1 MAEQLAFNMD
11 CLEAMRQME
20 DNAFDLAVVDPPYG
34 DGGGSFNG
42 ALVGRFG
49 GRFEKYHLSDSQ
61 SVNVERESRPRPSRH
76 HTFGLRKSDRNYEN
90 RRQLEQE
97 IRKKITSWDVAP
109 KQEYFEELFRVSRN
123 QIIWGGQL
131 LRIAADTM
139 LFDLAQAVNF
149 GFLFNGYV

>member
-1 MAEQLAFNMD
+1 MPEQLAFNMD

-61 SVNVERESRPRPSRH
+61 TVNVEREREREPTTTVKTPHIRPAQV
-76 HTFGLRKSDRNYEN
+76 GQELRESAAVGARNTEKN
-90 RRQLEQE
+90 
-97 IRKKITSWDVAP
+97 
-109 KQEYFEELFRVSRN
+109 YFVGRSAETGIF
-123 QIIWGGQL
+123 
-131 LRIAADTM
+131 
-139 LFDLAQAVNF
+139 
-149 GFLFNGYV
+149 

>member
-1 MAEQLAFNMD
+1 MPEQLAFNMD

-61 SVNVERESRPRPSRH
+61 TVNVEREREREREPTTTVKASHIR
-76 HTFGLRKSDRNYEN
+76 FAEVGQELRESEEVGARNT
-90 RRQLEQE
+90 
-97 IRKKITSWDVAP
+97 KK
-109 KQEYFEELFRVSRN
+109 N
-123 QIIWGGQL
+123 
-131 LRIAADTM
+131 
-139 LFDLAQAVNF
+139 
-149 GFLFNGYV
+149 